1 MVRAFFFFLIVV
13 FLNPLAG
20 IAEKVSQEEVFL
32 EVIKPENDNSEEKLL
47 EIIRSLANEG
57 EPNAQAE
64 LGVRYLIGNGVS
76 KNSAEAFKW
85 FHLAAKQK
93 NAFGQHNLGLLYVNG
108 IGVDIDFVEAAKWF
122 RLAAEQGL
130 PLAQY
135 HLGVLYHGGKGVPK
149 ELKET
154 AKWFRLAG

>member
-20 IAEKVSQEEVFL
+20 IAEKVSQEDEFL

-76 KNSAEAFKW
+76 KNSAEAFKSPAGI
-85 FHLAAKQK
+85 FPAAC
-93 NAFGQHNLGLLYVNG
+93 GVNHSR
-108 IGVDIDFVEAAKWF
+108 EQQF
-122 RLAAEQGL
+122 R
-130 PLAQY
+130 
-135 HLGVLYHGGKGVPK
+135 H
-149 ELKET
+149 
-154 AKWFRLAG
+154 